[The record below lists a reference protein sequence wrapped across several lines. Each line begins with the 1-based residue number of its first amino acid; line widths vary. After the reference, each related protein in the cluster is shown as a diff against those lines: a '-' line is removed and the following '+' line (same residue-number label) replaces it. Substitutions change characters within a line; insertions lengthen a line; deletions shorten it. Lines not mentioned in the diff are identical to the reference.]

1 MVGSRCT
8 VGRILG
14 ATVPSGPYNGK
25 VPAGE
30 IALRM
35 LAKEKASGPW
45 LRVKTGYRLA
55 VVVGPQVGCCA
66 GSQFE
71 SWSDCCARTGRFC
84 VTTWPKLDPNTPMSN
99 PRP

>member
-14 ATVPSGPYNGK
+14 ATVPSGPYKGN

-30 IALRM
+30 IAPRL
-35 LAKEKASGPW
+35 LAKEKGSGPW
-45 LRVKTGYRLA
+45 LRVKTGKRLF
-55 VVVGPQVGCCA
+55 VVPGPQVSCCE
-66 GSQFE
+66 QFV
-71 SWSDCCARTGRFC
+71 SWSDCCASTGRFC